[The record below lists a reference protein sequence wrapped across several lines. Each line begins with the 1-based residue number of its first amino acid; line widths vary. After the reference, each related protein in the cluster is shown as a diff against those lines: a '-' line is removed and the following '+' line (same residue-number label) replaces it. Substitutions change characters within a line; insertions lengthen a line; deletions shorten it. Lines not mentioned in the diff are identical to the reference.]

1 MFKKAKYFLAATALL
16 GLAISGCSNSKTDGS
31 VVTPNPNPFQPKGT
45 VAGVLTDSVTNEP
58 IANATIYI
66 MDKSAVTNAGG
77 SFSIANV
84 SANLATGNEPT
95 NAVAATDPYQVVIDM
110 KAVNDA
116 IAVYNAD
123 AANTTKKAYYPSF
136 AYTTATVKYDSLGD
150 AAGAIAPVG
159 STAGTT
165 STNHDTPVDGFV
177 ASIAPKVG
185 KLDANVKIQVV
196 NSSTF
201 ANISGATVELMTGAA
216 GTLATSPTGNI
227 IVPTATG
234 HVVATGTTDT
244 SGLVTFSGVEAGRT
258 FLARATSSDG
268 TLSGITGDARNGGG
282 VNSGPLTIITEA
294 DKVTVS
300 YLLNQTK
307 NALMVASVDTQAPI
321 ILAAT
326 PENNSDLTPA
336 TTGTQD
342 VVFTFSKP
350 IKANT
355 YALATDVSKS
365 GGPNA
370 AAGSG
375 LYRDIAVNFVG
386 SKAGNIAHSLAWST
400 DMKTLTVSIPAP
412 LAPSSK
418 YTVSLAGCSD
428 TTSELVDSLNTQVT
442 AANIIAPGKG
452 VINFTTSGGSTAA
465 APTVVVVGS
474 TLIDFNSTVNLDWLP
489 ASGAKKY
496 NVYRSLIENWGT
508 TTTATPYRLINTV
521 AAAPVIVSS
530 SDYADNFTNDVNG
543 DKGIINDTTNGALSA
558 TTNFV
563 EAGHVKLTYSYIVKS
578 VNSDGTEGAGSTAVT
593 AADVTGSNIV
603 NAGATFITDIIDGNS
618 TVTVFFT
625 EPLDETSAETATNY
639 TLSGIS
645 GTAPTVSSA
654 VYNGW
659 DALNGRSSV
668 TLTLS
673 ASLTAANITRTYIS
687 PGTDGILQSATLAGD
702 GQLMPVGTK
711 LGQLC
716 VTPNGTGDTTGA
728 VLSTPVNA
736 ADFSFLSA
744 DSVYAANSIYA
755 GADGVCNS
763 VAVAGDTAVA
773 GATAGTVGIT
783 AATYAVGVINN
794 LAADFTLA
802 STVLAGSDDLIVR
815 QILVTV
821 GTGVTDVAGNAI
833 KTTTVNAT
841 TAGNRINSDGTFTLP

>member
-45 VAGVLTDSVTNEP
+45 VAGVLTNSVTNEP
-58 IANATIYI
+58 IANATVYI
-66 MDKSAVTNAGG
+66 MDKSAITNAGG

-84 SANLATGNEPT
+84 SANLATGNEAANGT
-95 NAVAATDPYQVVIDM
+95 ATDPYQVIIDM

-123 AANTTKKAYYPSF
+123 AANTTKKPYYPSF

-150 AAGAIAPVG
+150 AGGLSA
-159 STAGTT
+159 TGTT
-165 STNHDTPVDGFV
+165 PATGTTATNHDTPVDGFV

-185 KLDANVKIQVV
+185 PLSANVKIQVV

-201 ANISGATVELMTGAA
+201 ANISGATVELISQGS
-216 GTLATSPTGNI
+216 GSLANTPTGSA
-227 IVPTATG
+227 IVAGSTG
-234 HVVATGTTDT
+234 HIVATGTTDT
-244 SGLVTFSGVEAGRT
+244 NGLVTFSGVEAKST
-258 FLARATSSDG
+258 FLARATSADG
-268 TLSGITGDARNGGG
+268 TLSGKTGDANNTG
-282 VNSGPLTIITEA
+282 VIPLGPVSVITEA
-294 DKVTVS
+294 DNVTVS
-300 YLLNQTK
+300 YLLNQAK
-307 NALMVASVDTQAPI
+307 NALMVASVETQAPVI
-321 ILAAT
+321 VTAT
-326 PENNSDLTPA
+326 PELNSDLTVP
-336 TTGTQD
+336 TTGGQN
-342 VVFTFSKP
+342 VVFTFSKA
-350 IKANT
+350 IKADA
-355 YALATDVSKS
+355 YATATDASK
-365 GGPNA
+365 A
-370 AAGSG
+370 AVAG
-375 LYRDIAVNFVG
+375 LYKDISVTFDG
-386 SKAGNIAHSLAWST
+386 SKAGNIAYTLAWST
-400 DMKTLTVSIPAP
+400 DMKTLTVNLPS
-412 LAPSSK
+412 LSPSSK
-418 YTVSLAGCSD
+418 YTVTLAA
-428 TTSELVDSLNTQVT
+428 TTLVDSLNQAVT
-442 AANIIAPGKG
+442 NKATAGKG
-452 VINFTTSGGSTAA
+452 VIMFTTNGGATAA
-465 APTVVVVGS
+465 APTVVVVNS
-474 TLIDFNSTVNLDWLP
+474 ATIDYNSAVNLDWNP

-496 NVYRSLIENWGT
+496 NIYRSLIENWGT
-508 TTTATPYRLINTV
+508 TTTAAPYRLINTV
-521 AAAPVIVSS
+521 GAVGVTVSN

-593 AADVTGSNIV
+593 AADVTGSNIL
-603 NAGATFITDIIDGNS
+603 NAGATFITDIIDGNN
-618 TVTVFFT
+618 TITVFFT

-659 DALNGRSSV
+659 NAGTGMSSV

-673 ASLTAANITRTYIS
+673 TSLTAANITRTYIS

-783 AATYAVGVINN
+783 AATYTAGVINN

-802 STVLAGSDDLIVR
+802 SAVLAGSDDLIVR

-821 GTGVTDVAGNAI
+821 GTGMTDVAGNAI